1 MSDAKK
7 GGRAFLA
14 MFWLMGVLFVT
25 ILGVVYVISRK
36 VNPVMLDDQGRPQQT
51 QHS

>member
-7 GGRAFLA
+7 GGRAFLV
-14 MFWLMGVLFVT
+14 MFWLMGLLFVT
-25 ILGVVYVISRK
+25 ILGVVYVISK
-36 VNPVMLDDQGRPQQT
+36 KANPIMLDDQGRPQQT